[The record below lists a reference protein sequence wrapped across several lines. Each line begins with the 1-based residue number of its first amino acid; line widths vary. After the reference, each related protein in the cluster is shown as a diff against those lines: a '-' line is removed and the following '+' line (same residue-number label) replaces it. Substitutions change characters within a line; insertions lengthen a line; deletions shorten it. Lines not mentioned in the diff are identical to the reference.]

1 VARTDLRDFYT
12 GEAES
17 YESVRYGSKY
27 GRLFRTI
34 HRDII
39 VRILSSRQG
48 WKSAL
53 DVASGTGQLLPPL
66 LSAAGLVVASDLTPA
81 MLKVSRSNNE
91 LQPKLAFC
99 VADATRLPYNSASFE
114 IVASARFLHL
124 FEPDRQAALIGEMAR
139 VLAPEGL
146 LIVDFYSLTSRRI
159 FWPVIW
165 AYRTLWRKRPENDH
179 RVSGAMARRMVE
191 AAGLKVVEVRGVGN
205 FLLAPFSWLPQ
216 KWLLVGASALSGRF
230 AALSEQFVVVAS
242 KP

>member
-12 GEAES
+12 GEAAS
-17 YESVRYGSKY
+17 YETVRYGSKY

-34 HRDII
+34 HRNAI

-48 WKSAL
+48 WKNAL

-66 LSAAGLVVASDLTPA
+66 LAVTDLVVASDLTPA
-81 MLKVSRSNNE
+81 MLKVSRSNNV
-91 LQPKLAFC
+91 LQSKLAFC

-124 FEPDRQAALIGEMAR
+124 FEPDRQTALIGEMAR
-139 VLAPEGL
+139 VLASDGL

-159 FWPVIW
+159 FGPLIW
-165 AYRTLWRKRPENDH
+165 AYRTLLRKRPENDH
-179 RVSGAMARRMVE
+179 RVSGVMARRMVE

-205 FLLAPFSWLPQ
+205 FLLAPLSWLPQ
-216 KWLLVGASALSGRF
+216 KWLLAVAFALSGRF
-230 AALSEQFVVVAS
+230 AALSEQFIVVAS